1 MIKNTKLRSERV
13 KRARKLI
20 YTAERQASRDLGLAG
35 LRLKPGSS
43 QDTTKQLFML
53 LKPCWRFKTESK
65 FKYLV
70 KVQE

>member
-1 MIKNTKLRSERV
+1 MKLFASPSSANHVTCTFLTKLEFYND
-13 KRARKLI
+13 KKDI
-20 YTAERQASRDLGLAG
+20 
-35 LRLKPGSS
+35 
-43 QDTTKQLFML
+43 TKQLFML